1 MKKLIALSLAAL
13 MAAGTIQTAAYAWG
27 GPGDWGGHGDHG
39 DPAWG
44 RPGDHGDGPEWG
56 GHGDHEGG
64 FDWGGRGDHEGGPNE
79 DGHKDP
85 EPGEDGKDPEE
96 NPNPNGQEETTGE
109 ESGEGSPEAPD
120 GSKGETSDSDRP
132 ATDRY
137 KRVRF
142 FLRLD
147 ASTPDTAG
155 NIAGRPASSYTAS
168 LLSAAVDSPET
179 TVGDA
184 SIRDFTMLV
193 DGEEQFPSDERVL
206 AALDEN
212 VCVSV
217 WNAETGAFEAQSR
230 TPEEI
235 RAGLGGE
242 QPAYRVNW
250 YVLKEEDDGWHIDG
264 NILFL
269 DYAEVRYVFSGE
281 APAGVEVPAGGLV
294 RVGESYQI
302 AADSHY
308 GTNSGVC
315 TPVEGEGT
323 RLHGV
328 NAAGQAGV
336 WSFRGWYTDEACT
349 LSVDERQ
356 AIMDDSGAVYYGS
369 WTFQADPVTPEQPEG
384 PVTPEQPEG
393 PTTPEQPE
401 GPTTPEQPEGPTTP
415 EQPEGPTT
423 PEQPEGP
430 TTPEQPE
437 GPTTPEQ
444 PEGPATPEQ
453 PEGPVTPAQP
463 ETPAAPAQSGSSNG
477 GADVLEEEI
486 LDEEAPLASGA
497 EAEDAEEADLT
508 DLADEQVPMAEVPQT
523 GDAACLWAVAAAASG
538 AMLLVLRKRKEEA

>member
-120 GSKGETSDSDRP
+120 GNKGETSDSDRP

-137 KRVRF
+137 KQVRF

-384 PVTPEQPEG
+384 P
-393 PTTPEQPE
+393 
-401 GPTTPEQPEGPTTP
+401 
-415 EQPEGPTT
+415 
-423 PEQPEGP
+423 
-430 TTPEQPE
+430 
-437 GPTTPEQ
+437 
-444 PEGPATPEQ
+444 ATPEQ

>member
-1 MKKLIALSLAAL
+1 M
-13 MAAGTIQTAAYAWG
+13 
-27 GPGDWGGHGDHG
+27 
-39 DPAWG
+39 
-44 RPGDHGDGPEWG
+44 
-56 GHGDHEGG
+56 
-64 FDWGGRGDHEGGPNE
+64 
-79 DGHKDP
+79 
-85 EPGEDGKDPEE
+85 
-96 NPNPNGQEETTGE
+96 
-109 ESGEGSPEAPD
+109 
-120 GSKGETSDSDRP
+120 
-132 ATDRY
+132 
-137 KRVRF
+137 
-142 FLRLD
+142 
-147 ASTPDTAG
+147 
-155 NIAGRPASSYTAS
+155 
-168 LLSAAVDSPET
+168 DSPET

-281 APAGVEVPAGGLV
+281 APAGVEAPAGGLV

-323 RLHGV
+323 RLRGV

-336 WSFRGWYTDEACT
+336 WSFHGWYTDEACT

-356 AIMDDSGAVYYGS
+356 AVMDDSGAVYYGS
-369 WTFQADPVTPEQPEG
+369 WTFQAD

-437 GPTTPEQ
+437 GPT
-444 PEGPATPEQ
+444 TPEQ

-523 GDAACLWAVAAAASG
+523 GDAACLWAAAAAASG